1 VTRLRSIARL
11 FGGSG
16 VVAAFLGAR
25 KWGGKD
31 LRFYLVGTEEVRE
44 GRDLRFYLAEGEELR
59 GKDLRCYFGARSR
72 R

>member
-31 LRFYLVGTEEVRE
+31 LRFYLVGTEEVR
-44 GRDLRFYLAEGEELR
+44 RIRICDFTW
-59 GKDLRCYFGARSR
+59 GKVR